1 MRCPNCGAILGSSN
15 VCACQNQAAAPLSGW
30 PVAIFV
36 GSAAVG
42 VTFATAWLF
51 LHATRLF

>member
-1 MRCPNCGAILGSSN
+1 MRCLNCGSSLN
-15 VCACQNQAAAPLSGW
+15 GANSCACTQVAAPLAGW

-36 GSAAVG
+36 GVSAIG
-42 VTFATAWLF
+42 VTFGTAWLF